1 MRRPVKVN
9 VDPRARRSQDV
20 EIGPR
25 PQVARGNPG
34 FFDAKTID
42 QLIAEQGVS
51 PVTNLELLAGG
62 LPDADIDAMI
72 DEIYRDR

>member
-1 MRRPVKVN
+1 MRRPVKVD
-9 VDPRARRSQDV
+9 VDPPARRSENV
-20 EIGPR
+20 ESRQI
-25 PQVARGNPG
+25 ARGNPG

-42 QLIAEQGVS
+42 QLIVEQGVS

>member
-1 MRRPVKVN
+1 MRRPVKVD
-9 VDPRARRSQDV
+9 VDPPARRSEDV
-20 EIGPR
+20 ESGE
-25 PQVARGNPG
+25 VARGNPG

-51 PVTNLELLAGG
+51 PVTSLELLVGG
-62 LPDADIDAMI
+62 LPDADIDPMI

>member
-1 MRRPVKVN
+1 MRRPVKVK
-9 VDPRARRSQDV
+9 VDPGVRKSEDV
-20 EIGPR
+20 EIGR
-25 PQVARGNPG
+25 RLQIARGHPG

-51 PVTNLELLAGG
+51 PITNLELLAGG
-62 LPDADIDAMI
+62 LPDADIDAII

>member
-1 MRRPVKVN
+1 MRRPVKVK
-9 VDPRARRSQDV
+9 DDSR
-20 EIGPR
+20 
-25 PQVARGNPG
+25 
-34 FFDAKTID
+34 DAKTID

-51 PVTNLELLAGG
+51 PVTSLELFAGR